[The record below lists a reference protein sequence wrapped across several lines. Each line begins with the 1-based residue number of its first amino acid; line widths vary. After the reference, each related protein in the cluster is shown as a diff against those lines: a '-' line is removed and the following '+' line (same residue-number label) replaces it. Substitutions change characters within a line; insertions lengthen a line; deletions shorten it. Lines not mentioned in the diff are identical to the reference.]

1 MIGKIQR
8 LRLREVWKHE
18 ALDFTTWLEEN
29 IDVLND
35 ALNLNL
41 VSVDREQS
49 AGDFSVDLVGEDNS
63 GNIVVVE
70 NQLERSDHDHLG
82 KLITYL
88 TSLEAKIAIWIVS
101 EPRAEHVKAISWLNE
116 SSSAQFYLVK
126 VEAIKIEGSDPAPLL
141 TLITGP
147 NEEAIKAGNAKKE
160 MAERYVTRKRFW
172 DALLKKAKERTKL
185 HSGISAGYFH
195 WIGSSVGYPNGI
207 NLNYCVRQHDAQ
219 VELYIDSDKDSG
231 DGNRAIFDHLFEN
244 KESIEQS
251 FGGPLE
257 WMPMESKRACVIRK
271 KVPVGGYKDESQWDE
286 AHEELINAMIA
297 LDCSIKSHIKEI

>member
-1 MIGKIQR
+1 M
-8 LRLREVWKHE
+8 RLREVWKHE
-18 ALDFTTWLEEN
+18 ATDFTTWLEEN

-35 ALNLNL
+35 ALSLNL

-49 AGDFSVDLVGEDNS
+49 AGDFSVDLVGEDSS

-88 TSLEAKIAIWIVS
+88 TSLEAKTAIWIVS

-126 VEAIKIEGSDPAPLL
+126 VEAIKIETSEPAPLL

-160 MAERYVTRKRFW
+160 MAERYLTRKRFW
-172 DALLKKAKERTKL
+172 DALLKKAKEKTKL
-185 HSGISAGYFH
+185 HSGISSSHYN

-207 NLNYCVRQHDAQ
+207 NLNYGVRQHDAQ
-219 VELYIDSDKDSG
+219 VELYIDSDRDSG
-231 DGNRAIFDHLFEN
+231 DGNKVVFDHLLEN

-257 WMPMESKRACVIRK
+257 WMPMESKRACAIRK
-271 KVPVGGYKDESQWDE
+271 KISVGGYKDESQWDE
-286 AHEELINAMIA
+286 AHEELISAMIA
-297 LDCSIKSHIKEI
+297 LDSSIKPHIKEI